1 MDWQK
6 HFAERSQETSRFGA
20 AILQADDID
29 AINRYIVYAKVNT
42 KEAGKIKD
50 EWIKWHDSL
59 GWWDRNMAPEV
70 YDKARNLRNKFNI
83 ANATSSKEKEAIR
96 QMQQTGLSTEEMQ
109 GGTRRVLSTGT
120 YETAD
125 SDSIVPTSFK
135 VGVGVTLGTLIAG
148 YVAYK
153 LYVPDVRGLLKKASA

>member
-59 GWWDRNMAPEV
+59 GWWDRNMAPEI
-70 YDKARNLRNKFNI
+70 YDKARNLRNKFNL
-83 ANATSSKEKEAIR
+83 ANATSAKEKEEIR
-96 QMQQTGLSTEEMQ
+96 QVQQTGLSTEEMQ
-109 GGTRRVLSTGT
+109 GGTRRILSTGQ
-120 YETAD
+120 YETED
-125 SDSIVPTSFK
+125 EPIIPTSFK
-135 VGVGVTLGTLIAG
+135 LGVGVTLGTLLAG

-153 LYVPDVRGLLKKASA
+153 LYVPDIKGIMRKVSA

>member
-29 AINRYIVYAKVNT
+29 AINRYVVYAKVNT
-42 KEAGKIKD
+42 KDAGKVKD

-59 GWWDRNMAPEV
+59 GWWDRNMSPEV
-70 YDKARNLRNKFNI
+70 YDKARNLRNKFNL
-83 ANATSSKEKEAIR
+83 ANATSAKEKEEIR
-96 QMQQTGLSTEEMQ
+96 NVQQTGLSTEEMQ
-109 GGTRRVLSTGT
+109 GGTRRILSTGT
-120 YETAD
+120 YETPD
-125 SDSIVPTSFK
+125 EPIIPSSFK
-135 VGVGVTLGTLIAG
+135 LGVGVTLGTLLAG

-153 LYVPDVRGLLKKASA
+153 LYVPDFKGIMRKVSA